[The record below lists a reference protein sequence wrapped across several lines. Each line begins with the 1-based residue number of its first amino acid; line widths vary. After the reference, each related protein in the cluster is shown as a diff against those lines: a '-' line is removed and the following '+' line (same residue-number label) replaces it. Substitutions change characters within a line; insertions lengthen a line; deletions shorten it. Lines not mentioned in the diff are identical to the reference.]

1 VAWEKRRNGRRYF
14 YLCQRTPDGRV
25 QKKYFGK
32 GLRAKIESI
41 RLETKAR
48 DRRRDAQ
55 LKAVLDELESIAA
68 DYASSIRLLFESQ
81 LYAAGYHNPKSRGW
95 RKRRN
100 SPMIKSM
107 ECENSEQKVTE
118 PEPGEW
124 VSEKVTLEEVV
135 GRCRNGDRDA
145 LVTLRRVMQE
155 HPNLFDRHGHV
166 GAKIQ
171 AEWIRALSGHDLFER
186 EVMLKTTRELRL
198 GLIEEGSGSHL
209 ERLLVDQVVATN
221 LEQGFHQLL
230 EARCVGKGSELP
242 KFQVD
247 ASLRAS
253 RRHEKSLVALTTI
266 RTLTPKMTAQT
277 ELVIEK
283 AAEDKT
289 QEKPTWQT
297 PLLNNRI
304 SAVFDRTLHPAPMN

>member
-1 VAWEKRRNGRRYF
+1 
-14 YLCQRTPDGRV
+14 
-25 QKKYFGK
+25 
-32 GLRAKIESI
+32 
-41 RLETKAR
+41 
-48 DRRRDAQ
+48 
-55 LKAVLDELESIAA
+55 
-68 DYASSIRLLFESQ
+68 
-81 LYAAGYHNPKSRGW
+81 
-95 RKRRN
+95 
-100 SPMIKSM
+100 MIKSM

-135 GRCRNGDRDA
+135 GRCRNGDRDV

-266 RTLTPKMTAQT
+266 RTLTPKMAAQT